1 MEFTT
6 EEQQQRERQRLAN
19 RERVRRHRAKRRD
32 EQLEKQRCDEGWLFP
47 GEVAPNED
55 ANDIRVE
62 YAFLQCFARAMQ
74 VPPPVPG
81 TTYRQQIT
89 AILSAWKQAGLPLF
103 NIKTKQLGPPHPNP
117 AFDIDRDWI
126 WLKGADNVI
135 PPEAER
141 PAGFT
146 NYKAELECRK
156 KIADAQRQGEEKR
169 RVDEWLDA
177 RRAMLQRSV
186 KPDDSF

>member
-1 MEFTT
+1 MDSV
-6 EEQQQRERQRLAN
+6 EQEREKRAAN
-19 RERVRRHRAKRRD
+19 TARVRKHRARKLAER
-32 EQLEKQRCDEGWLFP
+32 LEKERCDQHWLFP
-47 GEVAPNED
+47 GEVAPGED
-55 ANDIRVE
+55 ANGIKVE
-62 YAFLQCFARAMQ
+62 YAFLQCFAKALQ
-74 VPPPVPG
+74 VPPPAPG

-89 AILSAWKQAGLPLF
+89 AILGAWKQAGLPLF

-117 AFDIDRDWI
+117 AFDIERDWT
-126 WLKGADNVI
+126 WLEGADDMI

-177 RRAMLQRSV
+177 RRAMLQRGV
-186 KPDDSF
+186 KPEGSF